1 MIRTEPRDGL
11 IAPSSEHS
19 VGKFDNV
26 CRFCNALYF
35 SGESSKG
42 KYTKCC
48 HSGAIALPDL
58 QPIPDFMKEL
68 IRGTSSRSL
77 AFIRNARDY
86 NNVLAC
92 ASMGVSF
99 RQLERSGPSCL
110 TVNNQI
116 MHYCVPAFSTVE
128 NAQKFAQI
136 YCMDPDTAIEHRL
149 KHPNSSHLD
158 KDVISA
164 LDSYLRSHNE
174 IVKSYQMLR
183 EFVVAEE
190 NRAGLPTSNVVMRFY
205 EGESTSDETGI
216 RRPFAK
222 AGSSVP
228 VSNEIAYITTHNDGE
243 ITNFRDIIVYPRGK
257 KFERTDTRNARCD
270 AFSYVLLHLDGKDL
284 GWDLK
289 CSELKITLMKFYAF
303 RLANREGSMNQL
315 LRMGNL
321 TGQYIID

>member
-1 MIRTEPRDGL
+1 
-11 IAPSSEHS
+11 
-19 VGKFDNV
+19 
-26 CRFCNALYF
+26 
-35 SGESSKG
+35 
-42 KYTKCC
+42 
-48 HSGAIALPDL
+48 
-58 QPIPDFMKEL
+58 
-68 IRGTSSRSL
+68 
-77 AFIRNARDY
+77 
-86 NNVLAC
+86 
-92 ASMGVSF
+92 
-99 RQLERSGPSCL
+99 
-110 TVNNQI
+110 
-116 MHYCVPAFSTVE
+116 
-128 NAQKFAQI
+128 
-136 YCMDPDTAIEHRL
+136 MDPDTAIEHRL

-164 LDSYLRSHNE
+164 LDFDLRSHYQL
-174 IVKSYQMLR
+174 VKSYQMLR

-190 NRAGLPTSNVVMRFY
+190 NRTGLPTSNVVMRFY
-205 EGESTSDETGI
+205 EGESTSNETGI

-257 KFERTDTRNARCD
+257 KIERIDTRNARCD

-289 CSELKITLMKFYAF
+289 CSSELKITLMKFYAF

-321 TGQYIID
+321 TGQYIIDCYMKVEGDRLKYIRTHQDQIRAETYSGIHDFLQTHANENGLTLGRKVILPSTFIGSTRHMYLRYLNSMSLVQRFGKPDLFITVTTNPRWPDITQNLHLPDQDPFKRWDLLSRVFRLKLHSLLHMTIHMRRT